1 MDDTASTPELP
12 AAGYPPS
19 EQALTDWFRRTHG
32 REPTELEIG
41 RIFAEMAQ
49 RDATPPHDGP
59 HSDAEGW
66 RVDPVAPP
74 ATRR

>member
-1 MDDTASTPELP
+1 MDDLANPPELP
-12 AAGYPPS
+12 AMGYPPS
-19 EQALTDWFRRTHG
+19 EAALTDWFRRTRG

-41 RIFAEMAQ
+41 RIVAAMAR

-59 HSDAEGW
+59 HSDPQGW